1 MIVNVII
8 AVYYVQS
15 TDVCQVKH
23 ELIDR
28 IQSICHYIPAVN
40 PASLNISFIRTV

>member
-8 AVYYVQS
+8 VVYYVQS

-23 ELIDR
+23 ELIDL
-28 IQSICHYIPAVN
+28 IQSICHFIPDVT
-40 PASLNISFIRTV
+40 PASLNI